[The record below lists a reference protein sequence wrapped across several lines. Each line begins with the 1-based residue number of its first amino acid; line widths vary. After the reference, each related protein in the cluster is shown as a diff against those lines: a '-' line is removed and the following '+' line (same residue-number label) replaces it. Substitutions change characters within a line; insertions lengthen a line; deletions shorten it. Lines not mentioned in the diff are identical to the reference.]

1 MSGPDYRIVLW
12 TLLGILFLIGAVKE
26 LVDQLHTKNTA
37 APRQVD
43 HTPADQEH
51 RHRSGIDDLHL
62 IAYACLAWTAI
73 LFIRHWTSGTSL
85 DYALPAASGF
95 VVAQLS
101 SLLPARLRD
110 GWIPIVLTVAF
121 GAASAFLI
129 A

>member
-37 APRQVD
+37 APSRP
-43 HTPADQEH
+43 HAGDQEH